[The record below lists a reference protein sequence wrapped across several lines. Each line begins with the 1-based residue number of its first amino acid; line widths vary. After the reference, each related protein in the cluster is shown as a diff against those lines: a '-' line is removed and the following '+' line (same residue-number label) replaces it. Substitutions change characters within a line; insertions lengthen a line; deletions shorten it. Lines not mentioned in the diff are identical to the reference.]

1 MRIVAVSTGKAVPF
15 DNGLGRSAI
24 DKQSRQGRVEIGTL
38 GLEGDEICDL
48 ENHGGADQA
57 VYLYSLEDYAFWE
70 QELGRTLRPG
80 LFGENL
86 TVEGVVSTDARV
98 GDRYSCGGLVLE
110 VTSPR
115 IPCSTFAKHVGVPD
129 LPARFMAARRP
140 GIYCRVLMPGSAGEG
155 DVFAVTRA
163 AGAAVTLGELVETY
177 PYKRISEET
186 RQRYLATPLNGRMAA
201 YLRGERAR
209 P

>member
-1 MRIVAVSTGKAVPF
+1 MRIVSVNTGVAVPF
-15 DNGLGRSAI
+15 ENGLGRSAI
-24 DKQSRQGRVEIGTL
+24 DKRPRAGRVAIGSL
-38 GLEGDEICDL
+38 GLEGDDICDL

-70 QELGRTLRPG
+70 AELDRPLRPG

-86 TVEGVVSTDARV
+86 TVAGIVSTDAMV
-98 GDRYSCGGLVLE
+98 GDRYACGGGVLE

-115 IPCSTFAKHVGVPD
+115 IPCSTFARHVGVSD
-129 LPARFMAARRP
+129 MPARFMAARRP
-140 GIYCRVLMPGSAGEG
+140 GIYCRVVMPGTVGEG
-155 DVFAVTRA
+155 DALAVTPA
-163 AGAAVTLGELVETY
+163 TGPTVTLGELVETY

-186 RQRYLATPLNGRMAA
+186 RQRYLATPLNGRLAA
-201 YLRGERAR
+201 YLRGDRAR